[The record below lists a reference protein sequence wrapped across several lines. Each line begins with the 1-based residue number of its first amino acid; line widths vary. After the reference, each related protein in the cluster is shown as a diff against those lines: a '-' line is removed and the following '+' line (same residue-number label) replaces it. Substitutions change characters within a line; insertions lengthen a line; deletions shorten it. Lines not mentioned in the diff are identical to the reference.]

1 MNSSFSFSTFFRKLR
16 FQHNHREIDSPSS
29 VPPSSLSRTWK
40 HHVFLSFHG
49 EDVRK
54 TFLTHILKEFRGKGI
69 DPFIDNDIERGK
81 TIGPELIEAIK
92 GSRIAIVLLSRNY
105 ASSSWCLNELVEI
118 MKCREELSQI
128 VMTIF
133 YDVDPTDVKKQ
144 MGAFGKVFNK
154 TCKGK
159 PRKEIKRW
167 RIALEGVATIAG
179 EHSRNWVSEAA
190 MIEKIAMDVSNKLNN
205 STPSRDFNSL
215 VGMGA
220 HMKNMGTML
229 GLESDE
235 VRMIGIWGPSGIGKT
250 TIARYLYNQIS
261 SSFDLSVFMED
272 IKELTSTRRVSSDD
286 YSAKLYLQKQFL
298 SQILNHKDIEIPH
311 LGVVQ
316 DRLNDKKVLIVLDN
330 IDQSIQLDAIA
341 KETSWFGHG
350 SRIIITT
357 QDQKLLKSHGINHIY
372 KVDFPSVYEA
382 SHIFCMY
389 AFGQKFPKKGLE
401 ALSWEVTNLL
411 GKLPLGLR
419 VMGSHFRGMSK
430 QEWIDALPRLRTR
443 LDASIQS
450 ILMFSYNA
458 LCDEDKDLFVHI
470 ACLFNYQMIE
480 LMEDHLGKSFL
491 DVKQQFRILSE
502 KSLISVENG
511 CVYMH
516 NLLVQ
521 LGKEIVCRE
530 LGNQS
535 IIKPGKRQFLV
546 DARDICEVLT
556 NDTGSKNVIG
566 IHFDSSGLSGEL
578 SISERAFEGMSN
590 LEFLRF
596 KCMYDNQNHNLS
608 LPLGLNHLSQKLRL
622 LHWDRFPMTCLPSNF
637 CTECLVELYM
647 IDSQLQKLWEGDR
660 PLRNLKW
667 VNLSLSKNLKELPDL
682 STATNL
688 QHMFLSSCSSL
699 VELPSLNATNLK
711 KMDIS
716 KCSSLVELPSWMGN
730 ANNLSLLNLMGCS
743 SLVELPS
750 SIGNATN
757 LQTLKLDMC
766 TSLVELP
773 SSIGNLHKLQKL
785 IAIGCS
791 KLEVLPTNINLES
804 LDEVNFCNCLML
816 KSFPEISTHIRL
828 LNLART
834 AIKEVPSSIKS
845 WPNLSSLGMSFN
857 ENLQEFPHA
866 LDIITSLVFEDKEMQ
881 EISPWVKKVSR
892 LRFLTLIGCKK
903 LVSIP
908 QLPDSLDHLRAENC
922 ESLVRLDCFFHN
934 PKHLQFTNC
943 FKLNK
948 EARELIVQTS
958 TRCTVLPGEEVP
970 ENFTYRANT
979 GSSVM
984 VNLNKRPLSKT
995 SRFKACILLVGE
1007 GGDKEKE
1014 VFGMKEMRISYLIME
1029 KHNPGV
1035 SVPCK
1040 PIGYSLSYS
1049 FTDHLYIFEFEGDV
1063 TSNELRFDFK
1073 IYCSER
1079 KIKECGVMLSKSLS
1093 CLWD

>member
-1 MNSSFSFSTFFRKLR
+1 
-16 FQHNHREIDSPSS
+16 
-29 VPPSSLSRTWK
+29 
-40 HHVFLSFHG
+40 
-49 EDVRK
+49 
-54 TFLTHILKEFRGKGI
+54 
-69 DPFIDNDIERGK
+69 
-81 TIGPELIEAIK
+81 
-92 GSRIAIVLLSRNY
+92 
-105 ASSSWCLNELVEI
+105 
-118 MKCREELSQI
+118 MKSREELSQI

-159 PRKEIKRW
+159 PRNEIKRW

-179 EHSRNWVSEAA
+179 EHSRNWVSEAD

-250 TIARYLYNQIS
+250 TIARYLYNQLS

-298 SQILNHKDIEIPH
+298 SEILNHKDIEIPH

-357 QDQKLLKSHGINHIY
+357 QDQKLLKSHGINNIY

-382 SHIFCMY
+382 SLIFCMY
-389 AFGQKFPKKGLE
+389 AFDQKFPKNGFE
-401 ALSWEVTNLL
+401 SLSWEVTNLL

-450 ILMFSYNA
+450 ILMFSYDA

-470 ACLFNYQMIE
+470 ACLFNYQMVE
-480 LMEDHLGKSFL
+480 RVEDHLGKNFL
-491 DVKQQFRILSE
+491 DVRQQLRILCE
-502 KSLISVENG
+502 RSLISIVNG
-511 CVYMH
+511 RVYMH
-516 NLLVQ
+516 NLLEQ
-521 LGKEIVCRE
+521 LGKEIVRHETGNKSIRE
-530 LGNQS
+530 
-535 IIKPGKRQFLV
+535 PGKRQYLV

-556 NDTGSKNVIG
+556 NDTGTKSVIG
-566 IHFDSSGLSGEL
+566 IHFELSGLTDKL
-578 SISERAFEGMSN
+578 SISERAFEGMTN
-590 LEFLRF
+590 LKFLRF
-596 KCMYDNQNHNLS
+596 KCMYCNGSPKLCCS
-608 LPLGLNHLSQKLRL
+608 PEALNHLSQKLRL
-622 LHWDRFPMTCLPSNF
+622 LYWEHFPMTCLPSNF
-637 CTECLVELYM
+637 GTECLVELYM
-647 IDSQLQKLWEGDR
+647 VDSQLHKLWEGDR
-660 PLRNLKW
+660 PLGNLKHI
-667 VNLSLSKNLKELPDL
+667 NLNMSKNLKELPDL
-682 STATNL
+682 SSATNL
-688 QHMFLSSCSSL
+688 QYMYLSSCSSL

-711 KMDIS
+711 DLDIS
-716 KCSSLVELPSWMGN
+716 KCSSLVELPSWIGN
-730 ANNLSLLNLMGCS
+730 AMNLCFLNLTGCS

-757 LQTLKLDMC
+757 LQVLKLDMC

-773 SSIGNLHKLQKL
+773 SSIGNLHKLRKL
-785 IAIGCS
+785 NANGCS
-791 KLEVLPTNINLES
+791 KLEVIPTNINLES
-804 LDEVNFCNCLML
+804 LEELHLCDCLML
-816 KSFPEISTHIRL
+816 KSFPEISTNIRL
-828 LNLART
+828 LQIPET
-834 AIKEVPSSIKS
+834 AIKEVPSSINS
-845 WPNLSSLGMSFN
+845 WSHLSSFGMSFS
-857 ENLQEFPHA
+857 ENLEVFAHA
-866 LDIITSLVFEDKEMQ
+866 LDIITELVCKDTEIQ
-881 EISPWVKKVSR
+881 EISPSVKKFTR
-892 LRFLTLIGCKK
+892 LQILVLIGCKK

-908 QLPDSLDHLRAENC
+908 QLPDSLILLRAEDC
-922 ESLVRLDCFFHN
+922 DSLVRLDCSFHN
-934 PKHLQFTNC
+934 TKNLLLINC
-943 FKLNK
+943 LKLNK
-948 EARELIVQTS
+948 EARELIIQTG
-958 TRCTVLPGEEVP
+958 THFAMLPGEEVP
-970 ENFTYRANT
+970 ENFTYRAIT

-995 SRFKACILLVGE
+995 SRFKACILLANKE
-1007 GGDKEKE
+1007 DKEKQ
-1014 VFGMKEMRISYLIME
+1014 VFVRKNIRIWYLIME

-1035 SVPCK
+1035 FVPCR
-1040 PIGYSLSYS
+1040 PTGYSPVRYV
-1049 FTDHLYIFEFEGDV
+1049 TEHLYIFEFEGAV
-1063 TSNELRFDFK
+1063 ASKELFIDFK
-1073 IYCSER
+1073 VDHSDIN
-1079 KIKECGVMLSKSLS
+1079 IKGCGVIQL
-1093 CLWD
+1093 

>member
-1 MNSSFSFSTFFRKLR
+1 MNSSFSISTLFRKLR
-16 FQHNHREIDSPSS
+16 FQQNSEQVDSPSSSSS

-54 TFLTHILKEFRGKGI
+54 TFLTHILKELRGKGI
-69 DPFIDNDIERGK
+69 DPYIDNDIERGK
-81 TIGPELIEAIK
+81 SIGPELIEAIK

-118 MKCREELSQI
+118 MKCREELGQI

-154 TCKGK
+154 TCKVK
-159 PRKEIKRW
+159 PKKEIKRW

-179 EHSRNWVSEAA
+179 EHSRNWVSEAD
-190 MIEKIAMDVSNKLNN
+190 MIDKIAMDVSNKLNN

-215 VGMGA
+215 AGMGA
-220 HMKNMGTML
+220 HMKNMGPML
-229 GLESDE
+229 GLESGE

-250 TIARYLYNQIS
+250 TIARFLYNQIS
-261 SSFDLSVFMED
+261 SSFELSVFMED

-389 AFGQKFPKKGLE
+389 AFDQKFPKNGFE
-401 ALSWEVTNLL
+401 SLSWEVTNLL

-430 QEWIDALPRLRTR
+430 QEWISALPRLRTR
-443 LDASIQS
+443 LEANIQS

-470 ACLFNYQMIE
+470 ACLFNYQTIDRVE
-480 LMEDHLGKSFL
+480 GHLGKNFL
-491 DVKQQFRILSE
+491 DVRQQLHILSE
-502 KSLISVENG
+502 KSLISIVNG
-511 CVYMH
+511 RIFMH
-516 NLLVQ
+516 NLLEQ
-521 LGKEIVCRE
+521 LGKEIVRHE
-530 LGNQS
+530 TGNKS
-535 IIKPGKRQFLV
+535 IIKPGKRQYLV

-556 NDTGSKNVIG
+556 NDTGTKSVIG
-566 IHFDSSGLSGEL
+566 IHFELSGLTDKL
-578 SISERAFEGMSN
+578 SISERAFEGMTN
-590 LEFLRF
+590 LKFLRF
-596 KCMYDNQNHNLS
+596 KCMYCNRSRKLCCS
-608 LPLGLNHLSQKLRL
+608 PEALNHLSQKLRL
-622 LHWDRFPMTCLPSNF
+622 LYWEHFPMTCLPSNF
-637 CTECLVELYM
+637 GTECLVELYM
-647 IDSQLQKLWEGDR
+647 VDSQLHKLWEGDR
-660 PLRNLKW
+660 PLGNLKW
-667 VNLSLSKNLKELPDL
+667 LNMTESKNLKELPDL
-682 STATNL
+682 SSATKL
-688 QHMFLSSCSSL
+688 QHMLLSSCSSL
-699 VELPSLNATNLK
+699 VELPSLNASNLK
-711 KMDIS
+711 EMDIS
-716 KCSSLVELPSWMGN
+716 KCSSLVEIPSWIGS
-730 ANNLSLLNLMGCS
+730 AINLCFLNLTGCS

-757 LQTLKLDMC
+757 LQVLKLDMC

-773 SSIGNLHKLQKL
+773 SSIGNLHKLRKL
-785 IAIGCS
+785 NANGCS
-791 KLEVLPTNINLES
+791 KLEVIPTNINLES
-804 LDEVNFCNCLML
+804 LEELHLCDCLML
-816 KSFPEISTHIRL
+816 KSFPEISTNIRL
-828 LNLART
+828 LQIQET
-834 AIKEVPSSIKS
+834 AIKEVPSSINS
-845 WPNLSSLGMSFN
+845 WSHLSSLAMSFN
-857 ENLQEFPHA
+857 ENLEEFPHA
-866 LDIITSLVFEDKEMQ
+866 LDIITSLVCKDTEIQ
-881 EISPWVKKVSR
+881 EISPWVKKLTR
-892 LRFLTLIGCKK
+892 LQLLELIGCKK

-908 QLPDSLDHLRAENC
+908 QLPDSLISIWAEDC
-922 ESLVRLDCFFHN
+922 DSLVRLDCSFHN
-934 PKHLQFTNC
+934 SKKFLEFVKC

-948 EARELIVQTS
+948 EARELIIQNRTQF
-958 TRCTVLPGEEVP
+958 TVLPGEEVP
-970 ENFTYRANT
+970 ANFTYRANT
-979 GSSVM
+979 GSSVV
-984 VNLNKRPLSKT
+984 VNLNQRPLSKT
-995 SRFKACILLVGE
+995 SRFKACILLVNKE
-1007 GGDKEKE
+1007 DKEKE
-1014 VFGMKEMRISYLIME
+1014 VFVRKNIRIWYLIME

-1035 SVPCK
+1035 FVPCR
-1040 PIGYSLSYS
+1040 PTGYSPVRY
-1049 FTDHLYIFEFEGDV
+1049 FTEHLYIFEFEGNM
-1063 TSNELRFDFK
+1063 TSNELFIDFK
-1073 IYCSER
+1073 VDHSDI
-1079 KIKECGVMLSKSLS
+1079 KIKECGVIQL
-1093 CLWD
+1093 